1 MKEIENILLKPDILT
16 SIQENQEA
24 LFSLVPELK
33 TMVKFPHNH
42 PHHHLDVWGHTL
54 LALSFSEV
62 DLEIRLALLL
72 HDIGKTT
79 CYQDGEVRHFRGHP
93 YESFHISVP
102 ILERLGY
109 SSSEVA
115 RIGFLIA
122 CHDESAKKAANE
134 MPKELICKLV
144 KMQYCDAKAH
154 HPDYVE
160 RKVKRI
166 DEVVGDLDLSLETS
180 IIKQQ

>member
-1 MKEIENILLKPDILT
+1 MKDMEMILLKEDILT
-16 SIQENQEA
+16 SIKENENK

-33 TMVKFPHNH
+33 AMVMFPHNH

-54 LALSFSEV
+54 LALSFSEM

-79 CYQDGEVRHFRGHP
+79 CYQDGEVRHFHGHP
-93 YESFHISVP
+93 YTSFHVAIP

-109 SSSEVA
+109 SPSQVA

-122 CHDESAKKAANE
+122 CHDESAKKVAND
-134 MPKELICKLV
+134 MPKELIQKLV
-144 KMQYCDAKAH
+144 KLQYCDAKAH

-166 DEVVGDLDLSLETS
+166 DDIVKVLGLSLETS
-180 IIKQQ
+180 IVKQQ